1 MNNTIREKIEEI
13 ILGLALRAMA
23 LGARDEDTKAYY
35 IQPQVDKLVSLFSQE
50 VEEIIEE
57 MRKLQ
62 IEECQGRS
70 NMSNAKL
77 SGYMQAHNDILAKLK
92 EIAGKEV

>member
-57 MRKLQ
+57 IQAEGIK
-62 IEECQGRS
+62 IVGKKC
-70 NMSNAKL
+70 AKT
-77 SGYMQAHNDILAKLK
+77 DIFYDIMAKKLK
-92 EIAGKEV
+92 SLKQGKEV